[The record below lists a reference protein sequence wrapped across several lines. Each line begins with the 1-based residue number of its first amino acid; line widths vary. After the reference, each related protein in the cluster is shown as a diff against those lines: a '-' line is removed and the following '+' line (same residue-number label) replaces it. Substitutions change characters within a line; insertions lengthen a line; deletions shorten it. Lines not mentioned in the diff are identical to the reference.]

1 MLPESFTKDTPSLLS
16 IKIRKISPGNYV
28 NGFVVFSNFF
38 KTLKVSW
45 VTNIRDGWVGGKD
58 KRGGTVGGK
67 RGVALIYPSIKW
79 VLQIRLIF
87 PGQIT
92 HTINSM
98 HLTLN
103 YVLML
108 YVHKYQYSDID
119 QTTQENRLNG
129 DKS

>member
-1 MLPESFTKDTPSLLS
+1 M
-16 IKIRKISPGNYV
+16 
-28 NGFVVFSNFF
+28 
-38 KTLKVSW
+38 
-45 VTNIRDGWVGGKD
+45 GGKD
-58 KRGGTVGGK
+58 KRGGTVCGK

-103 YVLML
+103 YVLIL
-108 YVHKYQYSDID
+108 YVHKYRYSDID